1 MVSTS
6 FSTSL
11 TLHSENTVQGG
22 SCDPQTLGG
31 GNVIFHRL
39 VDAVTADHQ
48 HMRTAKVIMRHI
60 HAVLVFLG
68 DFVLEEG
75 GQKQY
80 RTDRRISGVIYLAA
94 VVGGILGIFILA
106 AAPGSCDVS
115 KGSFHGKILSPGLSG
130 QQKTAVYQ
138 PPAYIS

>member
-1 MVSTS
+1 
-6 FSTSL
+6 
-11 TLHSENTVQGG
+11 
-22 SCDPQTLGG
+22 
-31 GNVIFHRL
+31 
-39 VDAVTADHQ
+39 
-48 HMRTAKVIMRHI
+48 MRTAKVIMRHI

-106 AAPGSCDVS
+106 VAPGSCDVS

-138 PPAYIS
+138 PPAYIRSEERRVGKARSCRWGWEQYTNEGTK

>member
-1 MVSTS
+1 MVLCSGMVSTS

-11 TLHSENTVQGG
+11 TLHSEITVQGG

-80 RTDRRISGVIYLAA
+80 RTDRSEEHTSELQSRFDLV
-94 VVGGILGIFILA
+94 
-106 AAPGSCDVS
+106 CR
-115 KGSFHGKILSPGLSG
+115 
-130 QQKTAVYQ
+130 
-138 PPAYIS
+138 

>member
-1 MVSTS
+1 MATRS
-6 FSTSL
+6 FEELSL
-11 TLHSENTVQGG
+11 
-22 SCDPQTLGG
+22 
-31 GNVIFHRL
+31 I
-39 VDAVTADHQ
+39 
-48 HMRTAKVIMRHI
+48 
-60 HAVLVFLG
+60 LG

-94 VVGGILGIFILA
+94 VVGGILGIFIPA
-106 AAPGSCDVS
+106 VAPGSCDVS